1 MRPSARS
8 VDTAVHV
15 GDVSLRSPVAA
26 ASGCF
31 GTGAE
36 LLGTVDAAALGAV
49 VTKSLSPDP
58 WPGNPAPRLTP
69 IDGGGMLNA
78 VGLQNPGVEHWR
90 RHELPRLVDA
100 GVTVVGSIWGRSP
113 GEYERAAAAVAG
125 AADDVAGARP
135 GRFVA
140 VEVNVSCPNLESAN
154 EMFAH
159 HVDQTVDLVRRVR
172 RELDAVVGAAR
183 PALWVK
189 LSPNLPTLVPIA
201 SAAVD
206 AGADAVVCTNTLIG
220 IAIDTER
227 RRPVLANGTGG
238 VSGPPLRP
246 VALRHVWEVHRALPD
261 VPIVGVGGIA
271 AVDDAVAFLL
281 AGASAVEIGA
291 AHLADPH
298 VGLKIAR
305 GLQRWCRR
313 HGVRR
318 VAELTGAGH
327 D

>member
-1 MRPSARS
+1 MRRPCGA
-8 VDTAVHV
+8 VDATVRV
-15 GDVSLRSPVAA
+15 GDVELHAPVAA

-36 LLGTVDAAALGAV
+36 MLGTVDAAALGAV

-58 WPGNPAPRLTP
+58 WPGNPSPRLVP

-78 VGLQNPGVEHWR
+78 VGLQNPGVGHWR
-90 RHELPRLVDA
+90 HEELPRLLAA

-113 GEYERAAAAVAG
+113 GEYERAAAEVAA
-125 AADDVAGARP
+125 AADDVAASGP

-172 RELDAVVGAAR
+172 RELDAVGSAVR

-201 SAAVD
+201 TAAAD

-220 IAIDTER
+220 IAFDTGR
-227 RRPVLANGTGG
+227 RRPALANGTGG

-261 VPIVGVGGIA
+261 VPIVGVGGVA
-271 AVDDAVAFLL
+271 SAEDAVAFLL
-281 AGASAVEIGA
+281 AGASAVEVGA

-298 VGLKIAR
+298 AGLKIAR
-305 GLQRWCRR
+305 GLRRWCRR